1 MAQTG
6 TIIRSS
12 GGIGNTIKKARS
24 IKATTANFKSY
35 PGNFGLNEIT
45 SNWEDLTTNAFYVSS
60 KTIWAKQ

>member
-35 PGNFGLNEIT
+35 PGNFRVQEVT
-45 SNWEDLTTNAFYVSS
+45 TNWEDLTTNAFYVS
-60 KTIWAKQ
+60 KRTIWAKQ